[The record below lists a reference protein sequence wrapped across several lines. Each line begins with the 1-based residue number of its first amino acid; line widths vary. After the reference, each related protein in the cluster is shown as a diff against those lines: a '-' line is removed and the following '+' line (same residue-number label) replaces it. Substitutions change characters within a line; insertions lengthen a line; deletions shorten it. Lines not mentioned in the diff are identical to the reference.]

1 MEKTPPYL
9 FDNLK
14 FTDCDKT
21 VFTQN
26 GDKAHLAK
34 VRVFSKYENRN
45 GSYITDAIADEL
57 IKSAID
63 VPVVG
68 QFDHSTE
75 DWTGHVGPGLA
86 SAYGYCKEFLGW
98 EPYMDDDGITREYAV
113 FSVVLFSDYFEE
125 AKKII
130 GKSQSMELD
139 KKSITGS
146 WKKPN
151 DGNYEVYV
159 YDTAKMLG
167 FCLLGDDRTPC
178 FSQSRFF
185 EKNNLE
191 TRIDN
196 LTNVVSS
203 LQDSFQ
209 KYFNGGKDAMEEVKQ
224 ETSVEVTEEVFTE
237 TEPTAETQVE
247 APAEAEASA
256 PTESEEVKEEEEIS
270 AAESAVEETSEESA
284 AENTVVEES
293 ATEPA
298 AEEVP
303 NFEDKYNELLETYNA
318 LQTQYDALVEQHKTL
333 QEDYNKT
340 SEEKE
345 VADQLYEAVKQDLA
359 SKEETISKYSERIQK
374 YEQEEKEELI
384 KKFSKCL
391 PAPVMQEV
399 NDAMANMTLD
409 ELNTR
414 LAMEYTSFSMAK
426 EQDEEIRVP
435 QVPKESNAFAQL
447 LSKYKK

>member
-1 MEKTPPYL
+1 MEKQIPFK
-9 FDNLK
+9 FDIQFGETFIPTQEDPTLK
-14 FTDCDKT
+14 K
-21 VFTQN
+21 
-26 GDKAHLAK
+26 GK
-34 VRVFSKYENRN
+34 VRVFYKGLNRN
-45 GSYITDAIADEL
+45 CSYITDSFAQKL
-57 IKSAID
+57 IESANLKPI
-63 VPVVG
+63 VG
-68 QFDHSTE
+68 TYLYSEKDFGGHEEST
-75 DWTGHVGPGLA
+75 DKR
-86 SAYGYCKEFLGW
+86 AYGVVVPNSGTW
-98 EPYMDDDGITREYAV
+98 EEHLDSDGVKRTYATFDVIVWAEYW
-113 FSVVLFSDYFEE
+113 DE
-125 AKKII
+125 AKEIFSKA
-130 GKSQSMELD
+130 QSMELD
-139 KKSITGS
+139 KNTIKGS
-146 WKKPN
+146 WKDIIYN
-151 DGNYEVYV
+151 DFEDQAFVYTDGV
-159 YDTAKMLG
+159 IKGLCVLG
-167 FCLLGDDRTPC
+167 KREPC
-178 FSQSRFF
+178 FEGAAFF
-185 EKNNLE
+185 DLA
-191 TRIDN
+191 D
-196 LTNVVSS
+196 
-203 LQDSFQ
+203 DSYKQFTLAMQ

-256 PTESEEVKEEEEIS
+256 PTESEKVKEEEETP
-270 AAESAVEETSEESA
+270 ATENTVEETSEEP
-284 AENTVVEES
+284 
-293 ATEPA
+293 ATEPV
-298 AEEVP
+298 AEETP

-359 SKEETISKYSERIQK
+359 SKEETISNYSKRIQK
-374 YEQEEKEELI
+374 YEQEEKEELL

-399 NDAMANMTLD
+399 NDSMANMTLD

>member
-1 MEKTPPYL
+1 M
-9 FDNLK
+9 
-14 FTDCDKT
+14 
-21 VFTQN
+21 
-26 GDKAHLAK
+26 
-34 VRVFSKYENRN
+34 NRN
-45 GSYITDAIADEL
+45 YSYITDSFAQHLIETADFKP
-57 IKSAID
+57 I
-63 VPVVG
+63 VG
-68 QFDHSTE
+68 TYLYSSKDFGGHEEST
-75 DWTGHVGPGLA
+75 DKR
-86 SAYGYCKEFLGW
+86 AYGVIVPGSATW
-98 EPYMDDDGITREYAV
+98 EDHMDSDGVTRTYATFDVIVWTEYW
-113 FSVVLFSDYFEE
+113 DE
-125 AKKII
+125 AKTIFTKA
-130 GKSQSMELD
+130 QSMELD
-139 KKSITGS
+139 KNTIKGS
-146 WKKPN
+146 WKEVIYN
-151 DGNYEVYV
+151 DFEDQAFVYTDGV
-159 YDTAKMLG
+159 IKGLCVLG
-167 FCLLGDDRTPC
+167 AEKEPC
-178 FSQSRFF
+178 FEGSAFF
-185 EKNNLE
+185 DLA
-191 TRIDN
+191 D
-196 LTNVVSS
+196 
-203 LQDSFQ
+203 DSYKQFTLAMQ

-256 PTESEEVKEEEEIS
+256 PTESEEVKEEEEIP
-270 AAESAVEETSEESA
+270 AVENTAEETSEEPA

-293 ATEPA
+293 AAESA
-298 AEEVP
+298 AEETP

-399 NDAMANMTLD
+399 NESMANMTLD

>member
-1 MEKTPPYL
+1 M
-9 FDNLK
+9 
-14 FTDCDKT
+14 
-21 VFTQN
+21 
-26 GDKAHLAK
+26 
-34 VRVFSKYENRN
+34 NRN
-45 GSYITDAIADEL
+45 YSYITDSFAQHLIETADFKP
-57 IKSAID
+57 I
-63 VPVVG
+63 VG
-68 QFDHSTE
+68 TYLYSSKDFGGHEEST
-75 DWTGHVGPGLA
+75 DKR
-86 SAYGYCKEFLGW
+86 AYGVIVPGSASW
-98 EPYMDDDGITREYAV
+98 EDHMDSDGVTRTYATFDVIVWTEYW
-113 FSVVLFSDYFEE
+113 EE
-125 AKKII
+125 AKTIFTKA
-130 GKSQSMELD
+130 QSMELD
-139 KKSITGS
+139 KNTIKGS
-146 WKKPN
+146 WKEVIYN
-151 DGNYEVYV
+151 DFEDQAFVYTDGV
-159 YDTAKMLG
+159 IKGL
-167 FCLLGDDRTPC
+167 CVLGDEKEPC
-178 FSQSRFF
+178 FQGAAFF
-185 EKNNLE
+185 DLA
-191 TRIDN
+191 D
-196 LTNVVSS
+196 
-203 LQDSFQ
+203 DSYKQFTLAMQ

-256 PTESEEVKEEEEIS
+256 PTESEEVKEEEETS
-270 AAESAVEETSEESA
+270 AAEDTVEEASEEPA
-284 AENTVVEES
+284 VENTVVEE
-293 ATEPA
+293 PA
-298 AEEVP
+298 AEETP

-359 SKEETISKYSERIQK
+359 SKEETISDYSKRIQK
-374 YEQEEKEELI
+374 YEQEEKEELL

-399 NDAMANMTLD
+399 NESMANMTLD

>member
-1 MEKTPPYL
+1 M
-9 FDNLK
+9 
-14 FTDCDKT
+14 
-21 VFTQN
+21 
-26 GDKAHLAK
+26 
-34 VRVFSKYENRN
+34 NRN
-45 GSYITDAIADEL
+45 YSYITDSFAQHLIETADFKP
-57 IKSAID
+57 I
-63 VPVVG
+63 VG
-68 QFDHSTE
+68 TYLYSSKDFGGHEEST
-75 DWTGHVGPGLA
+75 DKR
-86 SAYGYCKEFLGW
+86 AYGVIVPGSASW
-98 EPYMDDDGITREYAV
+98 EDHMDSDGVTRTYATFDVIVWTEYW
-113 FSVVLFSDYFEE
+113 EE
-125 AKKII
+125 AKTIFTKA
-130 GKSQSMELD
+130 QSMELD
-139 KKSITGS
+139 KNTIKGS
-146 WKKPN
+146 WKEVIYN
-151 DGNYEVYV
+151 DFEDQAFVYTDGV
-159 YDTAKMLG
+159 IKGL
-167 FCLLGDDRTPC
+167 CVLGDEKEPC
-178 FSQSRFF
+178 FQGAAFF
-185 EKNNLE
+185 DLA
-191 TRIDN
+191 D
-196 LTNVVSS
+196 
-203 LQDSFQ
+203 DSYKQFTLAMQ

-256 PTESEEVKEEEEIS
+256 PTESEEVKEEEAP
-270 AAESAVEETSEESA
+270 AAEDTVEEASEEPAVENA
-284 AENTVVEES
+284 VVE
-293 ATEPA
+293 EPA
-298 AEEVP
+298 AEETP

-359 SKEETISKYSERIQK
+359 SKEETISDYSKRIQK
-374 YEQEEKEELI
+374 YEQEEKEELL

-391 PAPVMQEV
+391 PAPVMQEI
-399 NDAMANMTLD
+399 NESMANMTLD

>member
-1 MEKTPPYL
+1 M
-9 FDNLK
+9 
-14 FTDCDKT
+14 
-21 VFTQN
+21 
-26 GDKAHLAK
+26 
-34 VRVFSKYENRN
+34 NRN
-45 GSYITDAIADEL
+45 YSYITDSFAQHLIETADFKP
-57 IKSAID
+57 I
-63 VPVVG
+63 VG
-68 QFDHSTE
+68 TYLYSSKDFGGHEEST
-75 DWTGHVGPGLA
+75 DKR
-86 SAYGYCKEFLGW
+86 AYGVIVPGSATW
-98 EPYMDDDGITREYAV
+98 EDHMDSDGVTRTYATFDVIVWTEYW
-113 FSVVLFSDYFEE
+113 DE
-125 AKKII
+125 AKTIFTKA
-130 GKSQSMELD
+130 QSMELD
-139 KKSITGS
+139 KNTIKGS
-146 WKKPN
+146 WKEVIYN
-151 DGNYEVYV
+151 DFEDQAFVYTDGV
-159 YDTAKMLG
+159 IKGLCVLG
-167 FCLLGDDRTPC
+167 STKEPC
-178 FSQSRFF
+178 FEGSAFF
-185 EKNNLE
+185 DLA
-191 TRIDN
+191 D
-196 LTNVVSS
+196 
-203 LQDSFQ
+203 DSYKQFTLAMQ

-256 PTESEEVKEEEEIS
+256 PTESEEVKGEEEIP
-270 AAESAVEETSEESA
+270 AAESAVEETSEEPA

-293 ATEPA
+293 ATEPV
-298 AEEVP
+298 AEETP

>member
-1 MEKTPPYL
+1 
-9 FDNLK
+9 
-14 FTDCDKT
+14 
-21 VFTQN
+21 
-26 GDKAHLAK
+26 
-34 VRVFSKYENRN
+34 
-45 GSYITDAIADEL
+45 
-57 IKSAID
+57 
-63 VPVVG
+63 
-68 QFDHSTE
+68 
-75 DWTGHVGPGLA
+75 
-86 SAYGYCKEFLGW
+86 
-98 EPYMDDDGITREYAV
+98 
-113 FSVVLFSDYFEE
+113 
-125 AKKII
+125 
-130 GKSQSMELD
+130 MELD
-139 KKSITGS
+139 KNTIKGS
-146 WKKPN
+146 WKDIIYN
-151 DGNYEVYV
+151 DFEDQAFVYTDGV
-159 YDTAKMLG
+159 IKGLCVLG
-167 FCLLGDDRTPC
+167 KREPC
-178 FSQSRFF
+178 FEGAAFF
-185 EKNNLE
+185 DLA
-191 TRIDN
+191 D
-196 LTNVVSS
+196 
-203 LQDSFQ
+203 DSYKQFTLAMQ

-256 PTESEEVKEEEEIS
+256 PTESEEVKEKEETPAIENSVEEIP
-270 AAESAVEETSEESA
+270 EEP
-284 AENTVVEES
+284 
-293 ATEPA
+293 ATEPV
-298 AEEVP
+298 AEETP

-359 SKEETISKYSERIQK
+359 SKEETISNYSKRIQK
-374 YEQEEKEELI
+374 YEQEEKEELL

-399 NDAMANMTLD
+399 NDSMANMTLD

-435 QVPKESNAFAQL
+435 QVPKESNSFAQL